1 VRRFLFDTTVFV
13 YARGRPHRYREPCSA
28 IIADQVAGRLAGEA
42 AAELIREYAHQR
54 YRQIGDRWDAVRM
67 ARDIA
72 KMCRLHAASEADM
85 MRALELYER
94 HPRIETTD
102 AVFAAV
108 ALNRGIDAVLTSDR
122 GFDGI
127 SGLERID
134 PLDTEAVAALG
145 R

>member
-13 YARGRPHRYREPCSA
+13 YARGRPHPYREPCLA

-42 AAELIREYAHQR
+42 VAELIREYVQLRH
-54 YRQIGDRWDAVRM
+54 RQTGDRWDAVQM

-72 KMCRLHAASEADM
+72 AICRLHAAGEADM
-85 MRALELYER
+85 LRALELYEG
-94 HPRIETTD
+94 HPRLGTTD

-127 SGLERID
+127 PGLERID
-134 PLDTEAVAALG
+134 PLDAEAVAALG
-145 R
+145 S